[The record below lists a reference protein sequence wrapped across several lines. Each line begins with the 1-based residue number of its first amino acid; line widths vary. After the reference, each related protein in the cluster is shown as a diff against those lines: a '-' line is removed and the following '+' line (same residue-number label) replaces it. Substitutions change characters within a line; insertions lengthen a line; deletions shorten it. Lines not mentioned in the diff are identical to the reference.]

1 MAAEQNYGV
10 STADGTHSFVGGYDD
25 VYYDSTN
32 NTIVVDNYLNR
43 WDSKANDNVKS
54 WTYHYGVDPKLLPY
68 IKSGEISRINFR
80 HVADSGASYKSQ
92 VRALPNAT
100 NDNDPTYNYHN
111 QLLLDQNGDGAFSG
125 QKDTQYQKYA
135 SENPSVWN
143 NHGKV
148 SSNLG
153 NYYYGILGSR
163 PLVIRTIYH
172 LNDKLSDGSKM
183 SLTGLLREIGKTTT
197 TPQLLFTN
205 FMTDTEGKVV
215 KGTESVS
222 APTFNQLFTPIAG
235 PDQITQTVNYVDGK
249 NQTIASQNYVG
260 KKDTTQDF
268 TGQVPQ
274 GWVLDGDTLPKTITI
289 STNGPQNI
297 KVKIDPQLVNDLQNN
312 LKNAN
317 ALHANTDTPKVA
329 DGALT
334 QAIADGNNASKLLY
348 GKDAPTNMQNT
359 INELANTNDLV
370 QALINGKNAEST
382 AKYYNDTVDKQK
394 ALTDA
399 MTAGTNAISSGI
411 TAQDQFEGAASA
423 IEKAINGLSGKETDK
438 TALTDAINKGHKT
451 QTDSSDYQD
460 TSDAKRRQ
468 LDKDITDAETLNQD
482 PKASQSNVD
491 AAAKKISDDINNLNQ
506 GTDAANNKPVI
517 PSTKTPV
524 SDNSH
529 LTDDEKGQVKDNVQ
543 ESNPAGKVTNV
554 DDQGNTTITYPDGSK
569 NVVSGK
575 DTTTGTSKDNL
586 NKSIDS
592 GNNTKSSG
600 NYNNTSDQNRDDL
613 DKAIKHGQDVVNDP
627 HASQKDIDNATKAI
641 NKAIDNVNNGQTDA
655 SKNKPVIPST
665 KTPEKPDQPSKEGSK
680 TPEKPID
687 SRTVDNH
694 VSAKST
700 AKRELPQTG
709 ATINTGIW
717 TGLVS
722 MIASLGLLGAS
733 KKRKKN

>member
-1 MAAEQNYGV
+1 M
-10 STADGTHSFVGGYDD
+10 
-25 VYYDSTN
+25 
-32 NTIVVDNYLNR
+32 
-43 WDSKANDNVKS
+43 
-54 WTYHYGVDPKLLPY
+54 
-68 IKSGEISRINFR
+68 
-80 HVADSGASYKSQ
+80 
-92 VRALPNAT
+92 
-100 NDNDPTYNYHN
+100 
-111 QLLLDQNGDGAFSG
+111 
-125 QKDTQYQKYA
+125 
-135 SENPSVWN
+135 
-143 NHGKV
+143 
-148 SSNLG
+148 
-153 NYYYGILGSR
+153 
-163 PLVIRTIYH
+163 
-172 LNDKLSDGSKM
+172 
-183 SLTGLLREIGKTTT
+183 
-197 TPQLLFTN
+197 
-205 FMTDTEGKVV
+205 
-215 KGTESVS
+215 
-222 APTFNQLFTPIAG
+222 
-235 PDQITQTVNYVDGK
+235 
-249 NQTIASQNYVG
+249 
-260 KKDTTQDF
+260 
-268 TGQVPQ
+268 
-274 GWVLDGDTLPKTITI
+274 
-289 STNGPQNI
+289 
-297 KVKIDPQLVNDLQNN
+297 
-312 LKNAN
+312 
-317 ALHANTDTPKVA
+317 
-329 DGALT
+329 
-334 QAIADGNNASKLLY
+334 
-348 GKDAPTNMQNT
+348 
-359 INELANTNDLV
+359 
-370 QALINGKNAEST
+370 
-382 AKYYNDTVDKQK
+382 
-394 ALTDA
+394 
-399 MTAGTNAISSGI
+399 
-411 TAQDQFEGAASA
+411 
-423 IEKAINGLSGKETDK
+423 
-438 TALTDAINKGHKT
+438 
-451 QTDSSDYQD
+451 
-460 TSDAKRRQ
+460 
-468 LDKDITDAETLNQD
+468 
-482 PKASQSNVD
+482 
-491 AAAKKISDDINNLNQ
+491 NQ

-554 DDQGNTTITYPDGSK
+554 DDHGNTTITYPDGSK